1 MAVNDIGRVTPI
13 WRGPYSAAT
22 EYELNDIVI
31 DANGSVWW
39 HKGQEKTTGTAPA
52 EGAIWSALIDMRVFG
67 DLIRESITT
76 AQNAVE
82 AAQAAE
88 AGVEEDVQRA
98 ETAAQN
104 AEAKAEAAAESE
116 ASAGAYAQSASNS
129 ETEAQGYA
137 ASAESDASDAEAY
150 GAGTRGGTPVGSSD
164 PAYHNNA
171 AYYADR
177 ASSADAAASSAESSA
192 SAASTSANQA
202 SASAASAETS
212 KDTASAAAA
221 AAALSEQNAAASASA
236 ASSSETAAQGYATSA
251 EADASDAEAYGAG
264 TRDGTPVGST
274 DPAYHNNA
282 AYYADQAS
290 SAEASATSAASSA
303 SAAGTSAAAAAD
315 SAMAA
320 AGSAQAAE
328 SSVLGS
334 NFAPYIT
341 NTLTAPANITAGEY
355 VVAAGVMYR
364 ATVNIASGSTLTPNG
379 NVSAVTVGEELTK
392 VIASDARKADADGTS
407 PNLTAGNALQ
417 LVSTVGVEDQVPYNF
432 RASGGGA
439 DIGDRETDMI
449 VGGTVA
455 WNQWFDDNTPN
466 VSSGATITGSDGV
479 YTFTAGAQND
489 QVYMQQRSSLVVAN
503 HVYLCSVTFSTS
515 DPANVKVRMFSQDI
529 ESDDTTGWQ
538 TKVKFRKSASTSSF
552 TVGVRDTRASGWDGV
567 AVKWFMLFD
576 LTQMFGT
583 TIADY
588 VYSLEQANA
597 GDGVAWFKKLFPN
610 DYYAYDAGT
619 LRSVQTSAHKM
630 VGFNAFDKNASDVTL
645 GKYLDANGAEQS
657 QSNSNITGYIPVI
670 GGQTYYFANASN
682 GALGRY
688 MFWYDS
694 GKNIISGGLI
704 PYLDGRNVQTA
715 PANARYVRVSVRDE
729 LWDTYVVNLSWDGE
743 RDGEYEPYQAWNYP
757 LDDSLTLRGVP
768 TIDANNK
775 LRYDGDT
782 YASDG
787 TVTRKYGIVDLGTL
801 TWTYNSTAE
810 VFATTSAL
818 PNVLMPVGPYDA
830 PNAVCAALEVVSYQS
845 VIHGTPPTITI
856 IFSSGS
862 GAGRLYGKH
871 PDYTDV
877 ASFKTAMSGV
887 YLVYKLDTPTTE
899 TADSYTNPQIVDDF
913 GTEEYVDAGVEAG
926 ARDVAIPVGH
936 ETFYQANLRAKLEA
950 APDSPDGDGDYI
962 LRQTG
967 GENVYVPLVVPDEL
981 PEAPSTD
988 GTYVLQ
994 VTVADGEPTYSWV
1007 SAT

>member
-1 MAVNDIGRVTPI
+1 
-13 WRGPYSAAT
+13 
-22 EYELNDIVI
+22 
-31 DANGSVWW
+31 
-39 HKGQEKTTGTAPA
+39 
-52 EGAIWSALIDMRVFG
+52 
-67 DLIRESITT
+67 
-76 AQNAVE
+76 
-82 AAQAAE
+82 
-88 AGVEEDVQRA
+88 
-98 ETAAQN
+98 
-104 AEAKAEAAAESE
+104 
-116 ASAGAYAQSASNS
+116 
-129 ETEAQGYA
+129 
-137 ASAESDASDAEAY
+137 
-150 GAGTRGGTPVGSSD
+150 
-164 PAYHNNA
+164 
-171 AYYADR
+171 
-177 ASSADAAASSAESSA
+177 
-192 SAASTSANQA
+192 
-202 SASAASAETS
+202 
-212 KDTASAAAA
+212 
-221 AAALSEQNAAASASA
+221 
-236 ASSSETAAQGYATSA
+236 
-251 EADASDAEAYGAG
+251 
-264 TRDGTPVGST
+264 
-274 DPAYHNNA
+274 
-282 AYYADQAS
+282 
-290 SAEASATSAASSA
+290 
-303 SAAGTSAAAAAD
+303 
-315 SAMAA
+315 MAA
-320 AGSAQAAE
+320 AGSAHAAE

-379 NVSAVTVGEELTK
+379 NVFAVTVGEELTK

-515 DPANVKVRMFSQDI
+515 DPANVKARMFSQDI

-630 VGFNAFDKNASDVTL
+630 VGFNAYDNASGTARLL
-645 GKYLDANGAEQS
+645 GGMEYQITSAYTALAYSTGETITPDANGKFTPGA
-657 QSNSNITGYIPVI
+657 NGTLNVTG
-670 GGQTYYFANASN
+670 GNATTTCVH
-682 GALGRY
+682 L
-688 MFWYDS
+688 
-694 GKNIISGGLI
+694 
-704 PYLDGRNVQTA
+704 V
-715 PANARYVRVSVRDE
+715 
-729 LWDTYVVNLSWDGE
+729 WDGE

-768 TIDANNK
+768 TLDANNK

-787 TVTRKYGIVDLGTL
+787 TVTRRYGIVDLGSLVWYSSSVEGRYTASVDGKKPGL
-801 TWTYNSTAE
+801 NNFIQAKYSVGNTYAAENDKVISGNDSRSTFSIKDTSAATAE
-810 VFATTSAL
+810 ELKTSL
-818 PNVLMPVGPYDA
+818 
-830 PNAVCAALEVVSYQS
+830 
-845 VIHGTPPTITI
+845 
-856 IFSSGS
+856 
-862 GAGRLYGKH
+862 
-871 PDYTDV
+871 
-877 ASFKTAMSGV
+877 SGV
-887 YLVYKLDTPTTE
+887 YLVYELETPTAE
-899 TADSYTNPQIVDDF
+899 SADPYTNPQIVDDF

-950 APDSPDGDGDYI
+950 APDSPDGDGDYL
-962 LRQTG
+962 LRQTN
-967 GENVYVPLVVPDEL
+967 GENVYVPFVTDTTMNVSGKAADAAAVGVGMRNLLGVLQEL
-981 PEAPSTD
+981 AGVLGDTTLPAMPD
-988 GTYVLQ
+988 GTYILKAT
-994 VTVADGEPTYSWV
+994 VTNGEVSYSWI
-1007 SAT
+1007 AET